1 MAFGIVCEYNP
12 FHNGHLHQIKEIKKS
27 SDEPIICVMSG
38 NFTQRGEIAIADKY
52 TRAKMALSAGADIVL
67 ELPVPFCFSSAEH
80 FARAGVD
87 ILHSVGVDKLSFGS
101 ESADAEKIMKI
112 AAIAASPEFK
122 SECEKLS
129 RSEGNAHAYFDL
141 LANRSGESHILS
153 NDILAI
159 EYAKEILL
167 GGYSMELSPVKRE
180 GNAYRDSVLKENI
193 LPSATAIRERI
204 SSGDMESI
212 RLFIPEEAF
221 KILKESELASIS
233 NAGDGI
239 ILALRLRG
247 DDAPGVAI
255 SDKGLVRRILSTAK
269 YCTSFEELERE
280 LQTKKYTS
288 SAIRRAILYI
298 LFDVRHDDL
307 CKHPEYTV
315 LLGANARGRD
325 YLASI
330 RKTDSSIKII
340 TKPSDAFNIEGA
352 ERRTELSMR
361 ADALYTMCFDN
372 KKENGYYFR
381 KSPIIK

>member
-1 MAFGIVCEYNP
+1 MSFGIVCEYNP
-12 FHNGHLHQIKEIKKS
+12 FHNGHLHQINEIKKS

-52 TRAKMALSAGADIVL
+52 ARAEMALSAGVDIVL
-67 ELPVPFCFSSAEH
+67 ELPVPFCFSSAEY

-101 ESADAEKIMKI
+101 ESGDAEKIMKI
-112 AAIAASPEFK
+112 ATIAASPEFK
-122 SECEKLS
+122 LECEELS
-129 RSEGNAHAYFDL
+129 KEDGNASAYFDL
-141 LANRSGESHILS
+141 LAKRSGEGSILS

-167 GGYSMELSPVKRE
+167 GTYSIKLCPVKRE
-180 GNAYRDSVLKENI
+180 GNAYRDSVLKDNL
-193 LPSATAIRERI
+193 LPSASAIRESI
-204 SSGDMESI
+204 FGGDLESV
-212 RLFIPEEAF
+212 RPFMPSEAF
-221 KILKESELASIS
+221 EILQKSELASIS
-233 NAGDGI
+233 NAGEGI
-239 ILALRLRG
+239 VLALRLMG
-247 DDAPGVAI
+247 DDALGVAI

-269 YCTSFEELERE
+269 SCTSFEELERE

-298 LFDVRHDDL
+298 LFDVRREDL
-307 CKHPEYTV
+307 YKRPEYTV

-330 RKTDSSIKII
+330 RKSDCDIKII

-352 ERRTELSMR
+352 ERRAEMSMR
-361 ADALYTMCFDN
+361 TDALYTMCFDN